1 MRLSLP
7 AFRSRNYRLF
17 FMGQGVSLIGT
28 WMTQI
33 ATIWLVYHLTQSPFL
48 LGLVGFASQI
58 PAFFLTPFGGV
69 VGDRWHRRKVLVVT
83 QILSM
88 IQSLALAVLTFS
100 GAVQIWQIMLLAL
113 FQGVVNAV
121 DAPTRQAFVS
131 EMVERREDLPNAIA
145 LNSSMFNGARLVGP
159 AVAGVIIAAVGAGY
173 CFLIDGLSYIAVI
186 ASLLAMQVKA
196 RSNSANQVTS
206 LNDLLHRLAEGFRY
220 AYNFVPMR
228 SILMLLALVS
238 FMGMQY
244 VVLLPIFATEILK
257 GNAETLGI
265 LTAAAG
271 VGALFAGTFLS
282 LRQNVVGL
290 GRFIAIAPTVLGCG
304 LILFAFSRTLWLST
318 AAMMLVGFGFLLQ
331 FASSNTVIQTLVE
344 DDKRGRVMSLYIMSF
359 MGMVPLGNLFGGTL
373 ASWIGAPTTLV
384 IDGVFCIL
392 GSMLFLRHLPK
403 LRQVVRPIYR
413 SMGILPAAKT

>member
-1 MRLSLP
+1 
-7 AFRSRNYRLF
+7 
-17 FMGQGVSLIGT
+17 
-28 WMTQI
+28 MTQI
-33 ATIWLVYHLTQSPFL
+33 ATIWLVYGLTQSPFL
-48 LGLVGFASQI
+48 LGFVGFASQI

-69 VGDRWHRRKVLVVT
+69 VGDRWHRRRILVVT

-88 IQSLALAVLTFS
+88 LQSLALAALTFS
-100 GAVQIWQIMLLAL
+100 GVIQIWQIILLAL
-113 FQGVVNAV
+113 FQGIVNAV

-159 AVAGVIIAAVGAGY
+159 AVAGVLIAAVGAGF

-186 ASLLAMQVKA
+186 ASLLAMRVKA
-196 RSNSANQVTS
+196 RSNPANQLTS
-206 LNDLLHRLAEGFRY
+206 FSDLLHRLAEGFTY
-220 AYNFVPMR
+220 AYDFVPMR

-244 VVLLPIFATEILK
+244 VVLLPIFATKILQ

-282 LRQNVVGL
+282 LRQKVVGL
-290 GRFIAIAPTVLGCG
+290 GKFIATAPTLMGSG
-304 LILFAFSRTLWLST
+304 LIIFAFSHTLWLST

-359 MGMVPLGNLFGGTL
+359 MGMVPLGNLFGGTV
-373 ASWIGAPTTLV
+373 ASWIGAPATLA
-384 IDGVFCIL
+384 IDGGFCIV
-392 GSMLFLRHLPK
+392 GSMLFLRQLPK
-403 LRQVVRPIYR
+403 IRQVVRPIYQ

>member
-1 MRLSLP
+1 
-7 AFRSRNYRLF
+7 
-17 FMGQGVSLIGT
+17 
-28 WMTQI
+28 
-33 ATIWLVYHLTQSPFL
+33 L

-100 GAVQIWQIMLLAL
+100 GAVQIWQIVLLAL

-196 RSNSANQVTS
+196 RSNPVNQVTS
-206 LNDLLHRLAEGFRY
+206 FNDLLHRLAEGFRY

-228 SILMLLALVS
+228 SILLLLALVS

-271 VGALFAGTFLS
+271 IGALFAGTFLS

-290 GRFIAIAPTVLGCG
+290 GRFIAIAPTGLGCG

-392 GSMLFLRHLPK
+392 GSMLFLQQLPK